1 MGVLCSDALQLDNGL
16 SVSNSFATFGN
27 SPLTTTVTVAADGS
41 KTYNASGVV
50 NYFIDQDAYMGGNL
64 QPLYRTQVT
73 VPLDS
78 NSVNAVY
85 GIMLSGF
92 AAQNANVQIVDY
104 S

>member
-1 MGVLCSDALQLDNGL
+1 MANT
-16 SVSNSFATFGN
+16 FATFGN
-27 SPLTTTVTVAADGS
+27 SPLTTTVTIAVDGS

-50 NYFIDQDAYMGGNL
+50 NYFINEDAYTGGNL

-85 GIMLSGF
+85 GIMLQGF